1 MTNVLPPVTDHAQ
14 PRLRAAPDTQP
25 YRQCVRCVMDT
36 TDAEIGFDAAGVCNH
51 CHAYD
56 ARARH
61 ELVPEARRAD
71 ALAAIVDRI
80 RKAGRGGD
88 YDCIVGVSGGV
99 DSTYTTYVAS
109 KLGLRPLAVHLDNGW
124 NSEQAVRNI
133 ERTLAALKI
142 DLYTHVLDWEEFRDL
157 QVAFLRASTPDGEI
171 PTDHAIAA
179 LLYRTAVRQGV
190 RYIIDG
196 RNLAT
201 EGILPPSWSRGHG
214 DWKYIRSVHARF
226 GTRRLRRFPHFG
238 IGELAY
244 YTLVRRL
251 KTVSPL
257 NYVSYVKADVMHL
270 IRTELGWEYYGGK
283 HYESVYTRFFQ
294 GYILPEKFG
303 IDKRKAHLSTLICSG
318 QITRARALEELTA
331 PVYPAGLLE
340 QDKRFALKKLEL
352 SESDFAVIMAA
363 PPRTFWDYPS
373 YRRHPI
379 FRSHGVLTF
388 YRRLKGAGGGGGS

>member
-1 MTNVLPPVTDHAQ
+1 MTNAMPAVTERAQRAPLMEPVA
-14 PRLRAAPDTQP
+14 RP
-25 YRQCVRCVMDT
+25 YRQCVRCVLDT
-36 TDAEIGFDAAGVCNH
+36 TDSEIQFDAAGVCNH
-51 CHAYD
+51 CRAYF
-56 ARARH
+56 AQAER
-61 ELVPEARRAD
+61 ELIPEARRAD

-80 RKAGRGGD
+80 RKAGRGRD

-142 DLYTHVLDWEEFRDL
+142 DLYTHVLDWDEFRDL

-179 LLYRTAVRQGV
+179 LLYGTAARQGV

-214 DWKYIRSVHARF
+214 DWKYIRSVQARF
-226 GTRRLRRFPHFG
+226 GTRRLRSFPHFG
-238 IGELAY
+238 IAELAY

-257 NYVSYVKADVMHL
+257 NYVSYVKADVMQL
-270 IRTELGWEYYGGK
+270 IRRELGWEYYGGK

-294 GYILPEKFG
+294 GYILPVKFG

-318 QITRARALEELTA
+318 QITREHALKELTA
-331 PVYPAGLLE
+331 PIYPAGLLE

-352 SESDFAVIMAA
+352 TESDFAAIMAA

-373 YRRHPI
+373 YRRHPL
-379 FRSHGVLTF
+379 FRSRRILSL
-388 YRRLKGAGGGGGS
+388 YRRLKSS